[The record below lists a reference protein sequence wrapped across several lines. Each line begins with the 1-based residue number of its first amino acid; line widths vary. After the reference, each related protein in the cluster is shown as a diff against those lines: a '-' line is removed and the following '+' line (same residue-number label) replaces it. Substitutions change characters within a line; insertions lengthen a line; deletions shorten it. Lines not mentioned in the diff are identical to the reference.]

1 MGGGRKEGRKEG
13 KKERKKEREKERKTT
28 EAKVCEMQPNFYYGN
43 LNALVIS
50 C

>member
-1 MGGGRKEGRKEG
+1 VGGRRKEG
-13 KKERKKEREKERKTT
+13 KNERKTT
-28 EAKVCEMQPNFYYGN
+28 EAKVCEMQPNFYFAD

>member
-1 MGGGRKEGRKEG
+1 VEGGRKEG
-13 KKERKKEREKERKTT
+13 KKERKTT
-28 EAKVCEMQPNFYYGN
+28 EAKVSEMQPNFYFVY

>member
-1 MGGGRKEGRKEG
+1 VGGREEVR
-13 KKERKKEREKERKTT
+13 KERKTT
-28 EAKVCEMQPNFYYGN
+28 EAKVYEMQLNFYFAN